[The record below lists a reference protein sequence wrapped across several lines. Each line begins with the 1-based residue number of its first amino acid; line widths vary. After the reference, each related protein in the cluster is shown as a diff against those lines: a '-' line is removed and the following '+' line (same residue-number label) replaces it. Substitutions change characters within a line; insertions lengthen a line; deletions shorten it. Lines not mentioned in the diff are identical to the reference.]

1 MGFYISRAMGMLSAI
16 LTSKSKITIP
26 VKIRQF
32 LDLKPGDKINFI
44 IQDGQIIISKAKPL
58 DELYNQVISASLN
71 EWSSSED
78 DEAYKNL

>member
-1 MGFYISRAMGMLSAI
+1 MGMLSAI